1 MESNSPRKT
10 QNMRNSCDILEILK
24 RYDTGI
30 GTWFQESLLSASLQ
44 ELPDIVRIL
53 DWAGCEP
60 LGDEKKIRYYIGKEN
75 WKQVSRYGLPAASL
89 LLTLFVH
96 LPSYEKIRIS
106 DAFEWFSPGIL
117 AQALTRTLTDPKQGP
132 CLISLLTSLTSTQD
146 QHLILAVIQDKTLPS
161 HDHLIAALIAF
172 HQALS
177 PWLSDL
183 LKDSSLSSLY
193 LVTPAVRE
201 LCIYPSDSEAR
212 VLYWYGEGAYEYL
225 NLYGDAVLSPLI
237 SRIHTGSP
245 TDISTVL
252 SIAGHYPVQSVI
264 SCLFKVL
271 REPVTGKE
279 IITTLSLSS
288 DQTVQ
293 DYLVRSLA
301 SQSVPE
307 HEELMEYLN
316 LHLPV
321 VGDLVKKHLLTA
333 RYEDLPS
340 DVYLMNRTGAR
351 PTSLLEQIAY
361 AIGSYDWNTVIGALP
376 ITGAIRRD
384 ELASLL
390 TSRLLIAAF
399 DEITDISE
407 LLRRLYRYPE
417 QEEEKIL
424 YWCGQGYWDYLQTFG
439 NQAIVPL
446 LKLFPSADSEAQSA
460 IFGVLQSF
468 RPEAVGSG
476 LVTAVDNDPDDTI
489 IPALFAQKDLITA
502 ENLVTLFSSP
512 TLPSHDELCALLIAR
527 DNASIRWLTSWITR
541 ASFESLPNYAYLLH
555 VTGWYPVGAREK
567 ARYAIGIRDWTALC
581 VSRLWQEAGSPDA
594 LGEYLSS
601 LLEKTPFPKLTELSK
616 LLSDIGYPVSLL
628 PNRLYYAAGM
638 KQWDA
643 FFKHDSH
650 SIDIALDLAQSA
662 DPADIPALLGIC
674 ASFPAYRVAERIYP
688 RLQNPRTAV
697 TLVDSLTSVRDKVV
711 SAHGM
716 RIWNALLHQYPLEL
730 RTMLTPCY
738 NRLLSWMEQ
747 VMDAGGMDVLQE
759 IAQFFSYMGY
769 RPSGARSMLYA
780 VGMQDRGLIER
791 FGIPAATAFRIYA
804 KSTPA
809 ERRTLLALLKD
820 IDGLDTD
827 LLDQATGFV
836 SNDCSSLSDQTIHAI
851 LSLVKKPLQLKE
863 TDPGPVPCEVKA
875 DTIRDYL
882 CSCADE
888 MDDESFVQAGRII
901 RMLGAEME
909 GICRYRYMILTGA
922 HEALARELMDAVPEE
937 IQLIFSVLDQDP
949 AQGTSAFAPVIRYLS
964 HEGEGGWRRIL
975 LGLPQVREKRSLDN
989 LISAMSYDYIPDPPQ
1004 PVRARVTDW
1013 ILDTLPNLFYSTLQ
1027 DAVMLIDR
1035 YNKPYYPD
1043 SHPSAVYYWLGKKEW
1058 GVVKQAVQ
1066 ISGDLQPLF
1075 LALENESS
1083 STKKALIQMLGQQGD
1098 KDACSRLVPY
1108 LKDVDPDIRA
1118 LAAWAIG
1125 QYQGGEF
1132 IPHLI
1137 GSLSDPY
1144 MVARENALVTLMHH
1158 DTRVIVQGIVA
1169 GIMAINPSDQ
1179 QKTDV
1184 TVPVLLAVSRVLDLE
1199 AVNYLLFLF
1208 TDESVPGHN
1217 QLIAQLIRYN
1227 TIICAWL
1234 HSLPHENIHYDWSR
1248 VSILS
1253 SRCGCKE
1260 SYPFPGE

>member
-1 MESNSPRKT
+1 
-10 QNMRNSCDILEILK
+10 MRDSCDIEEILK

-30 GTWFQESLLSASLQ
+30 GTWFHESLSSASLQ
-44 ELPDIVRIL
+44 DLPDIARIL

-60 LGDEKKIRYYIGKEN
+60 LGEEKKIRYYIGKEN
-75 WKQVSRYGLPAASL
+75 WKQVSLYGLPAASL
-89 LLTLFVH
+89 LLSLFIRQPV
-96 LPSYEKIRIS
+96 PDNNRIS
-106 DAFEWFSPGIL
+106 DVFLWFSPGIL
-117 AQALTRTLTDPKQGP
+117 AEALTRTLKDPKQGP
-132 CLISLLTSLTSTQD
+132 RLISLLTSLTTRKD
-146 QHLILAVIQDKTLPS
+146 QHLILAVIRDKTLPS
-161 HDHLIAALIAF
+161 HDDCIAALIAS

-183 LKDSSLSSLY
+183 LKQSSLSSLH
-193 LVTPAVRE
+193 LVTPVMRE

-212 VLYWYGEGAYEYL
+212 VLYWYGEGEYEYL
-225 NLYGDAVLSPLI
+225 NFYGDTVLSPLF
-237 SRIHTGSP
+237 SRIQTGSSS
-245 TDISTVL
+245 DIRTVL

-279 IITTLSLSS
+279 IATMLSRVS
-288 DQTVQ
+288 DQKVQ

-321 VGDLVKKHLLTA
+321 VGDLVKRHLLTA
-333 RYEDLPS
+333 RYEDLPL

-384 ELASLL
+384 ELVSLL
-390 TSRLLIAAF
+390 TSRLPIAAF
-399 DEITDISE
+399 DELTDISE

-417 QEEEKIL
+417 QVEARIL
-424 YWCGQGYWDYLQTFG
+424 YWCGQQDWNYLPTFG
-439 NQAIVPL
+439 NHAIVPL
-446 LKLFPSADSEAQSA
+446 LRLFPSADSEAQSA
-460 IFGVLQSF
+460 ISQVLMSLQ
-468 RPEAVGSG
+468 PDAVGNG
-476 LVTAVDNDPDDTI
+476 LVAAVADDPDDII
-489 IPALFAQKDLITA
+489 IPAFFTQKDQKTA
-502 ENLVTLFSSP
+502 EYLITLFSSA
-512 TLPSHDELCALLIAR
+512 TLSCHDSLCALLKAR
-527 DNASIRWLTSWITR
+527 DNAGIRWLTSWITR
-541 ASFESLPNYAYLLH
+541 APFESLPKYASLLRI
-555 VTGWYPVGAREK
+555 TGWYPVGAREK
-567 ARYAIGIRDWTALC
+567 ARYAIGTRDWSALC
-581 VSRLWQEAGSPDA
+581 VSRFWQEAGSPDA

-601 LLEKTPFPKLTELSK
+601 LLFETPFPELAELSK
-616 LLSDIGYPVSLL
+616 LLSDIGYQVRDL

-638 KQWDA
+638 KDWDA
-643 FFKHDSH
+643 LREHAPH
-650 SIDIALDLAQSA
+650 SIDIVFDLAPSA

-674 ASFPAYRVAERIYP
+674 DSFPDYLVAERIYP
-688 RLQNPRTAV
+688 RLQSPRTAV
-697 TLVDSLTSVRDKVV
+697 ILADSLTSVRGKTV
-711 SAHGM
+711 SASGM
-716 RIWNALLHQYPLEL
+716 RIWTALWHQYPLEL

-747 VMDAGGMDVLQE
+747 VMDAGGMDILQE
-759 IAQFFSYMGY
+759 TVQFFSYMQY
-769 RPSGARSMLYA
+769 QPSGARSLLYA

-791 FGIPAATAFRIYA
+791 SGIPAATAFRIYA

-809 ERRTLLALLKD
+809 GRRTLMALLKD

-827 LLDQATGFV
+827 LLDQATEFV
-836 SNDCSSLSDQTIHAI
+836 SNDCASPSDSTIHAI

-863 TDPGPVPCEVKA
+863 TDPGPVPGEVRA
-875 DTIRDYL
+875 FSIRDYL
-882 CSCADE
+882 CSRSDE
-888 MDDESFVQAGRII
+888 MDDESFIKAGRII

-909 GICRYRYMILTGA
+909 GICRYRDMILSGA
-922 HEALARELMDAVPEE
+922 HEALARELMDADPDE
-937 IQLIFSVLDQDP
+937 IKIIFSVLNTYP
-949 AQGTSAFAPVIRYLS
+949 AQGTQAFAPVIRHLS
-964 HEGEGGWRRIL
+964 GEGEGGWRRIL
-975 LGLPQVREKRSLDN
+975 LGVPLIRDKRSLDS
-989 LISAMSYDYIPDPPQ
+989 LISALSYDYIPSPPQ
-1004 PVRARVTDW
+1004 LVRARVTDW

-1098 KDACSRLVPY
+1098 KDACSRLVLY

-1158 DTRVIVQGIVA
+1158 DTRVMVRGIVA
-1169 GIMAINPSDQ
+1169 GITNDMEIGPSE
-1179 QKTDV
+1179 
-1184 TVPVLLAVSRVLDLE
+1184 PAVYGTGILDTLPRILDLE
-1199 AVNYLLFLF
+1199 AVNFLLFLL
-1208 TDESVPGHN
+1208 TDESAPGHN
-1217 QLIAQLIRYN
+1217 QLIALLLQNRE
-1227 TIICAWL
+1227 IICTWL
-1234 HSLPHENIHYDWSR
+1234 SFLPQEN
-1248 VSILS
+1248 
-1253 SRCGCKE
+1253 
-1260 SYPFPGE
+1260 